1 MLQSLFFIGEALEE
15 VSTYDNESNE
25 TAELK
30 PEHGGENGEEGAEEE
45 EEEINCFDEFL
56 ECICHLAVYY
66 RNIYPSSIFDKH
78 TISGIPVKRSIHPS
92 VSDYIETSIET
103 MQDLVET
110 NSLRITSFAIIIASD
125 KACEKIVIET
135 DISKHVI
142 IDDEKYVLEL
152 NDIFRG
158 VVQRVVPT
166 MNKIKHRKKPTEW
179 WIEITTANYK
189 LPLRLSNDG
198 VWIKQKKCDNK
209 FIKVRAKSLI
219 LPILT
224 VKHPY
229 YLNVYIQAKGLK
241 KQKVKYAD
249 QDESE

>member
-1 MLQSLFFIGEALEE
+1 MFSTGEALEE
-15 VSTYDNESNE
+15 VSTYDSGSNE

-30 PEHGGENGEEGAEEE
+30 TEHGGENGEEGVEEE
-45 EEEINCFDEFL
+45 VEEINSFLEFL
-56 ECICHLAVYY
+56 DCICHLAVYY
-66 RNIYPSSIFDKH
+66 RNIYPPSIFDKH

-92 VSDYIETSIET
+92 VSDYIDKSIES

-110 NSLRITSFAIIIASD
+110 NGLIITSFAIMIASD

-142 IDDEKYVLEL
+142 IDDEKYELEL

-158 VVQRVVPT
+158 VIQHLEPT

-179 WIEITTANYK
+179 WIEITTKNYK
-189 LPLRLSNDG
+189 LPLRLSNEG

-209 FIKVRAKSLI
+209 FKNVRAKSLI

-224 VKHPY
+224 LKHPY

-249 QDESE
+249 EEESE